1 MFFRDFSC
9 GFRVP
14 STFRDPQGEMMC
26 LRSAKIAA
34 TNDRCPSCPPRHF
47 PLFASPESDCVH
59 LPKSLSLLRTV
70 FLRHT
75 PPPTGSCRGAIGH
88 TIFLSKSAFSIFARQ
103 SRISSPILLRY
114 TRRLPERE
122 ELQSRPAEIFSF
134 AFLPSSPAIEPFQSL
149 ARFLG
154 GTGNGERLCGNGEWL
169 ENDHQHL
176 TNFFAHFV
184 KQYSFSV

>member
-1 MFFRDFSC
+1 MLFFHDFSC

-14 STFRDPQGEMMC
+14 STCRDPQGEMMC

-59 LPKSLSLLRTV
+59 LPKSLSLLQTV
-70 FLRHT
+70 FLRYT

-103 SRISSPILLRY
+103 SIVARPCFGATDYKSLILRTGRPQEATFVHWDGMASRHPVPSRI
-114 TRRLPERE
+114 
-122 ELQSRPAEIFSF
+122 F
-134 AFLPSSPAIEPFQSL
+134 
-149 ARFLG
+149 
-154 GTGNGERLCGNGEWL
+154 
-169 ENDHQHL
+169 
-176 TNFFAHFV
+176 
-184 KQYSFSV
+184 

>member
-1 MFFRDFSC
+1 MLFFRDFSC

-14 STFRDPQGEMMC
+14 STCRDPQGEMMC

-103 SRISSPILLRY
+103 SSISSPILLQY
-114 TRRLPERE
+114 ARRLRNAKN
-122 ELQSRPAEIFSF
+122 SNPAQPH
-134 AFLPSSPAIEPFQSL
+134 AF
-149 ARFLG
+149 G
-154 GTGNGERLCGNGEWL
+154 GVTGNGFTSREGREGRKVFEAEPRQTRNGFAVTKGHERL
-169 ENDHQHL
+169 
-176 TNFFAHFV
+176 
-184 KQYSFSV
+184 